1 MALNGAEMSSFK
13 RGFIIIIIDYHKKKQ
28 KARVFNVPHTGQ
40 KKKSMAF
47 LMAHSILKV
56 LSETLVWMDE
66 LIEFHQPTVRCPPTP
81 RSWVSCQIWR
91 YLSLDTDVIDSLP
104 YIPIVIIVIP
114 SLWVSEMLS
123 SQHLSAYFLEQI

>member
-1 MALNGAEMSSFK
+1 MPTIGPTTYYGLEWCRNVLFQK
-13 RGFIIIIIDYHKKKQ
+13 RIHLIIHYHKKKQ

-81 RSWVSCQIWR
+81 RSWVSC
-91 YLSLDTDVIDSLP
+91 
-104 YIPIVIIVIP
+104 
-114 SLWVSEMLS
+114 
-123 SQHLSAYFLEQI
+123 